1 MKILAFGTYPTR
13 IPVHGGQRRASQ
25 IGAYYTANGA
35 EYAYACVYQPR
46 AYSADSVGPNDYPF
60 GALEGLFAKA
70 PFIDDLASGE
80 FAATRPE
87 VYNNFVTL
95 LDTYQPDVVQL
106 EQPFLWPLV
115 RRLIKEGKLQGAKLV
130 YSSHNVEAPLKSDL
144 LESAGVSRE
153 INVQVERRIADLEN
167 ELADSADLIIA
178 VSQSDADAYRA
189 MNGLQRPVIIRNGAD
204 RIGHISKPVYGE
216 EMLSEEY
223 MVFVGS
229 AYPPNIDG
237 FCKYVLKF
245 GLYGF
250 PPEKRFAICG
260 GVSEGIYQSSL
271 YAPHQSS
278 YQDRVQFFNC
288 PSDSELSWIRS
299 HAKGFLLPIE
309 SGGGS
314 NLKTAEALSSGKWVV
329 TTEKALRSFED
340 FTSEAGVIVASSP
353 RMFRD
358 AMLEVTYGA
367 PLVLN
372 HRQTALREGLFWD
385 RLMSESGLMERL
397 LSVVGTETT
406 AR

>member
-13 IPVHGGQRRASQ
+13 IPVHGGQRRSSQ

-35 EYAYACVYQPR
+35 EYAYASVYQPR
-46 AYSADSVGPNDYPF
+46 AYSADAVGPYDYPF
-60 GALEGLFAKA
+60 GAMEGLFAKA

-80 FAATRPE
+80 FAATRAE
-87 VYNNFVTL
+87 VYNNFVKL
-95 LDTYQPDVVQL
+95 VDTYQPDVVQL
-106 EQPFLWPLV
+106 EQPFLWPLIK
-115 RRLIKEGKLQGAKLV
+115 RLIKERKLDGVKIV
-130 YSSHNVEAPLKSDL
+130 YSSHNLEAPLKFDL

-153 INVQVERRIADLEN
+153 INVQVERRISDLEN
-167 ELADSADLIIA
+167 ELADRADLIIS
-178 VSQSDADAYRA
+178 VSKSEADTYRE
-189 MNGLQRPVIIRNGAD
+189 MNGLQRPIVIRNGAD
-204 RIGHISKPVYGE
+204 RLGHISKPVHGE
-216 EMLSEEY
+216 ELLPEEY

-260 GVSEGIYQSSL
+260 GVSEGIYQSGL
-271 YAPHQSS
+271 YAPHQGS
-278 YQDRVQFFNC
+278 YQDRVQFFSC

-329 TTEKALRSFED
+329 TTQKALRSFED
-340 FTSEAGVIVASSP
+340 FSGQAGVIVADTP
-353 RMFRD
+353 RLFRE

-367 PLVLN
+367 PLALN
-372 HRQTALREGLFWD
+372 HRQVAMREGLYWD

-397 LSVVGTETT
+397 SSVVETETT

>member
-1 MKILAFGTYPTR
+1 MKILAFGTYPTL
-13 IPVHGGQRRASQ
+13 IPVHGGQRRSSQ
-25 IGAYYTANGA
+25 MGAYYTSNGA

-46 AYSADSVGPNDYPF
+46 AYSTDAVGPYDYPF
-60 GALEGLFAKA
+60 GAMEGLFAKA

-87 VYNNFVTL
+87 VYNNFVRL
-95 LDTYQPDVVQL
+95 VDTYQPNVIQL
-106 EQPFLWPLV
+106 EQPFMWPLV
-115 RRLIKEGKLQGAKLV
+115 RRLIKERKLDGVKIV
-130 YSSHNVEAPLKSDL
+130 YSSHNLEAPLKFDL

-153 INVQVERRIADLEN
+153 INVQVERRVSDLES
-167 ELADSADLIIA
+167 ELADRADLIIS
-178 VSQSDADAYRA
+178 VSKFEADNYRE
-189 MNGLQRPVIIRNGAD
+189 MNGLQRPIVIRNGAD
-204 RIGHISKPVYGE
+204 RLGHISKPVHGE
-216 EMLSEEY
+216 ELLTEEY

-237 FCKYVLKF
+237 FCKYVLKS

-260 GVSEGIYQSSL
+260 GVSEGIYHSGL
-271 YAPHQSS
+271 YAPHQDS
-278 YQDRVQFFNC
+278 YQDRVQFFSR
-288 PSDSELSWIRS
+288 PTDGELSWIRS

-340 FTSEAGVIVASSP
+340 FVGQSGVIVADTP
-353 RMFRD
+353 RLFRD

-367 PLVLN
+367 PLALD
-372 HRQTALREGLFWD
+372 HRQVAMREGLYWD
-385 RLMSESGLMERL
+385 RLMSESGLIERL
-397 LSVVGTETT
+397 SSVVGTETM

>member
-13 IPVHGGQRRASQ
+13 VPVHGGQRRSSQ
-25 IGAYYTANGA
+25 IGAYYTAKGA

-46 AYSADSVGPNDYPF
+46 AYSADAVGHNDYPF
-60 GALEGLFAKA
+60 GAMEGLFAKA

-87 VYNNFVTL
+87 VYNHFVRL
-95 LDTYQPDVVQL
+95 VDAYQPDVVQL

-115 RRLIKEGKLQGAKLV
+115 RRLIKERKLDGVRIV
-130 YSSHNVEAPLKSDL
+130 YSSHNLEAPLKFDL

-153 INVQVERRIADLEN
+153 INVQVERRISDLEI
-167 ELADSADLIIA
+167 ELAERADLIIS
-178 VSQSDADAYRA
+178 VSNSEADTYRA
-189 MNGLQRPVIIRNGAD
+189 MNGLQRPIVIRNGAD
-204 RIGHISKPVYGE
+204 RLGRISKPVHGE
-216 EMLSEEY
+216 ELLPEEY

-229 AYPPNIDG
+229 AYPPNVDG
-237 FCKYVLKF
+237 FCKYILRS

-260 GVSEGIYQSSL
+260 GASEGIYQSDL
-271 YAPHQSS
+271 YAPHQNS
-278 YQDRVQFFNC
+278 YQDRVQFFSS

-299 HAKGFLLPIE
+299 HAKGFLLPID

-329 TTEKALRSFED
+329 TTKKALRSFED
-340 FTSEAGVIVASSP
+340 FAGQSGVIVVDTP
-353 RMFRD
+353 CLFRD

-367 PLVLN
+367 PLVLD
-372 HRQTALREGLFWD
+372 HRQVAMRESLYWD

-397 LSVVGTETT
+397 SIIVEPEAT
-406 AR
+406 AH

>member
-13 IPVHGGQRRASQ
+13 VPVHGGQRRSSQ

-35 EYAYACVYQPR
+35 EYAYACIYQPR
-46 AYSADSVGPNDYPF
+46 SYSADTVGPNDYPF
-60 GALEGLFAKA
+60 GVMEGLFARV

-87 VYNNFVTL
+87 VYDNFVKL
-95 LDTYQPDVVQL
+95 VDTYQPHVVQL

-115 RRLIKEGKLQGAKLV
+115 RRLIKEGKLNGVKIV
-130 YSSHNVEAPLKSDL
+130 YSSHNLEAPLKFDL

-153 INVQVERRIADLEN
+153 LNVQVERRISDLES
-167 ELADSADLIIA
+167 ELVDRADLIIS
-178 VSQSDADAYRA
+178 VSKSESDTYRE
-189 MNGLQRPVIIRNGAD
+189 MNSLQRPIVIRNGAD
-204 RIGHISKPVYGE
+204 RLGHVSKPVYGE
-216 EMLSEEY
+216 ELLPDEY
-223 MVFVGS
+223 MIFVGS

-237 FCKYVLKF
+237 FCKYVLKS

-260 GVSEGIYQSSL
+260 GVSDGIYQSGL
-271 YAPHQSS
+271 YSPHQGS
-278 YQDRVQFFNC
+278 YQDRVQFFSR

-340 FTSEAGVIVASSP
+340 FADQAGVIVADTP
-353 RMFRD
+353 RLFRD

-367 PLVLN
+367 PLALD
-372 HRQTALREGLFWD
+372 HRQVAMREGLYWD
-385 RLMSESGLMERL
+385 QLMSESGLMERL
-397 LSVVGTETT
+397 SAAMTNEGAV
-406 AR
+406 R